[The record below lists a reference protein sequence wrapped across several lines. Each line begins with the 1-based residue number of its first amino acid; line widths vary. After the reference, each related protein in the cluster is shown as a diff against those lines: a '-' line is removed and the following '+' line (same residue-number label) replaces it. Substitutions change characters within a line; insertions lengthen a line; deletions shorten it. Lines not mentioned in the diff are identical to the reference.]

1 MGTRPRIQDESP
13 DLDRHRGDH
22 GRGGLGAGGPRH
34 STPRIVRSWILP
46 MSFVV
51 ATALLF
57 STAFYVLDVL
67 LLHGKA
73 TGPLGV
79 VEHYLNFTPELI
91 TDALPA
97 LGTIIVAAL
106 GIVLTVI
113 AIIVQ
118 LSAERYTGVAMMF
131 LRDSVHVAVLSFY
144 VIASLCAMWLS
155 VTLRVDF
162 VPLGL
167 MLLVMSLASLGL
179 ALMLPYFAY
188 TFWFLEPGNLIAR
201 LRLHATQL
209 TQRGLSASGPGEA
222 GVFQTRLIK
231 RMEEIAD
238 IANNSIE
245 GEDKIV
251 AGHAVNALCDFIV
264 RYTAEKPAGEH
275 AWYLIGDDLLGNL
288 EFVGMDDKLKAEL
301 ETRGLWVEWKML
313 HAYVSVYHKAL
324 GSMEDVNSLLAVD
337 TRRVGEV
344 AADTRQHDLVRMS
357 CRFLNSF
364 MRSAIDAG
372 HSRTC
377 CEVLLQYRMLLE
389 HLLQSGFT
397 DATCEGVTFM
407 KEYGQIAFEQE
418 LPVITET
425 VAYDVAKLCRTARQ
439 HQFHGEDRIL
449 RLLLDL
455 DSEPQADGYQ
465 RQRSLRGV
473 RSAQMSLAL
482 FYMSMGDEAQA
493 RMIADDMRGMP
504 PDMREEVRIKLL
516 MAAPPDSWEIV
527 DRGRNLHYLTDEER
541 GCIDVFMG
549 WLASDESG

>member
-1 MGTRPRIQDESP
+1 MT
-13 DLDRHRGDH
+13 
-22 GRGGLGAGGPRH
+22 
-34 STPRIVRSWILP
+34 V
-46 MSFVV
+46 VV

-57 STAFYVLDVL
+57 STVFYVLDVL
-67 LLHGKA
+67 LLQGEVS
-73 TGPLGV
+73 GPLGV

-131 LRDSVHVAVLSFY
+131 LRDPVHVAVLSFY

-167 MLLVMSLASLGL
+167 MLLVMTLASIGL

-201 LRLHATQL
+201 LRMHAMQL
-209 TQRGLSASGPGEA
+209 TERGLSASDTADVGT
-222 GVFQTRLIK
+222 FQTRLIK
-231 RMEEIAD
+231 RLEEIAD

-245 GEDKIV
+245 GQDKIV

-264 RYTAEKPAGEH
+264 EYTAEKPAGEQ

-288 EFVGMDDKLKAEL
+288 EFVGMDDKLKTEL

-313 HAYVSVYHKAL
+313 HAYVSIYHKAL

-337 TRRVGEV
+337 TRRVGEI
-344 AADTRQHDLVRMS
+344 AATTRQQDLVRMS
-357 CRFLNSF
+357 SRFLNSF

-377 CEVLLQYRMLLE
+377 CDVLLQYRMLLE
-389 HLLQSGFT
+389 RLLKSGLT
-397 DATCEGVTFM
+397 DAACEGITFM

-425 VAYDVAKLCRTARQ
+425 VAYDVAKLCRIARQ
-439 HQFHGEDRIL
+439 NQFQGEDRIL

-482 FYMSMGDEAQA
+482 FYMSIGEEAKA
-493 RMIADDMRGMP
+493 RVIADDMRGMP
-504 PDMREEVRIKLL
+504 PAMRNEVRDALV

-527 DRGRNLHYLTDEER
+527 DRGRNLHYLTDGER
-541 GCIDVFMG
+541 ACIEVFMG
-549 WLASDESG
+549 WLAAEDSE